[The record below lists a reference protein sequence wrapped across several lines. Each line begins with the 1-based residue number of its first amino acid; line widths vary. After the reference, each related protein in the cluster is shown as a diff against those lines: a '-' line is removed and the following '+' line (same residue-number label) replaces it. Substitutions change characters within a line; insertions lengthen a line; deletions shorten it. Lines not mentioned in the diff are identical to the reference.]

1 MTNVFASASGLAAAP
16 LSAALN
22 GTHPAICVAEAAQRL
37 LPHLQRGQR
46 IDAAA
51 LRAAMDSA
59 FGGSDSEGAWDWK
72 TAYDACEAATVLFL
86 RKFGPA
92 MRARAA
98 SPAAVLPMLEKIAG
112 LLPTHTRR
120 SQES

>member
-16 LSAALN
+16 LSAAPN
-22 GTHPAICVAEAAQRL
+22 GVHPAPCVAEAAQRL

-51 LRAAMDSA
+51 LRAARDAA

-72 TAYDACEAATVLFL
+72 TAYDACEAATVLF
-86 RKFGPA
+86 
-92 MRARAA
+92 RAPGSSCLYRIPNIK
-98 SPAAVLPMLEKIAG
+98 SRSYRLVEPP
-112 LLPTHTRR
+112 PT
-120 SQES
+120 